1 MGENKV
7 YNIRKRLAN
16 GDEVNMTDSHSEVLE
31 LKQLNIAQA
40 MVDVLNA
47 NTDSGCSY
55 RVIPIEGD
63 ISELFED
70 GYPEIH
76 D

>member
-16 GDEVNMTDSHSEVLE
+16 GHEVMMTDGHSEVLE
-31 LKQLNIAQA
+31 IKQINVAQK

-55 RVIPIEGD
+55 RVIPSEGGID
-63 ISELFED
+63 DLLEPE
-70 GYPEIH
+70 YPEIY

>member
-7 YNIRKRLAN
+7 YNIRKRLAT
-16 GDEVNMTDSHSEVLE
+16 GHEVMMTDSQSEVLE
-31 LKQLNIAQA
+31 LKQFNVAQA

-55 RVIPIEGD
+55 RVIASEGGID
-63 ISELFED
+63 DLLEPE
-70 GYPEIH
+70 YPEIY